1 MIRIWA
7 KCYKNNKIV
16 KSFIYES
23 IDNFKPDT
31 FYLHVQEI
39 CHKMDL
45 PTPLVLKYHTLNYVE
60 FNRVIFKSA
69 DFVESINFDRL
80 ILEEASIK

>member
-7 KCYKNNKIV
+7 KCYKNNKIIN
-16 KSFIYES
+16 SYIYES
-23 IDNFKPDT
+23 IDTFSASS

-39 CHKMDL
+39 CHKMDI
-45 PTPLVLKYHTLNYVE
+45 PTPLVLKYHTDNYVD
-60 FNRVIFKSA
+60 FNRVIFKPA
-69 DFVESINFDRL
+69 DVVESINFDKF

>member
-7 KCYKNNKIV
+7 KCYKNNKIIN
-16 KSFIYES
+16 SIIYES
-23 IDNFKPDT
+23 IDNFNPNT

-39 CHKMDL
+39 CHKMDI
-45 PTPLVLKYHTLNYVE
+45 PTPLVLRYHTDNYIE
-60 FNRVIFKSA
+60 FNRTIFRSQ

-80 ILEEASIK
+80 IMEEASLK

>member
-16 KSFIYES
+16 KSYIYES
-23 IDNFKPDT
+23 IDNFSFDT
-31 FYLHVQEI
+31 FYLHIQEI
-39 CHKMDL
+39 CHKMDI
-45 PTPLVLKYHTLNYVE
+45 PTPLVLNYHTENYIQ
-60 FNRVIFKSA
+60 FNRTIFRSA
-69 DFVESINFDRL
+69 DFVESISFDRL